1 MQPQI
6 DQMERTGVRTRIGDG
21 SFATDAEPTHRL
33 HSPLASARRRI
44 HASVGGAASRMRV
57 YALVGSAALLL
68 ALAAPAAAAPGVA
81 ELCTGE
87 VEAAFGSHGSCV
99 SAFETYANNGN
110 ADAVGLCKFFGDNSG
125 FTNQGECVKTLR
137 QRGY

>member
-1 MQPQI
+1 MLKRNRPPEQLREESAMQPQI

-57 YALVGSAALLL
+57 YALVD
-68 ALAAPAAAAPGVA
+68 
-81 ELCTGE
+81 
-87 VEAAFGSHGSCV
+87 F
-99 SAFETYANNGN
+99 
-110 ADAVGLCKFFGDNSG
+110 
-125 FTNQGECVKTLR
+125 R
-137 QRGY
+137 QPR